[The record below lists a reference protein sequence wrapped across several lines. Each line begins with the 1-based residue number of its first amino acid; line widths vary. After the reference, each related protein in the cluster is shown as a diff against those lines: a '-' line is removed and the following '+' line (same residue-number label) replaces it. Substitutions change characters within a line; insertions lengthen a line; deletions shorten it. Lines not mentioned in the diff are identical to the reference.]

1 MTYKTSIMN
10 IYAFCYENNN
20 TIGARKKIRQSGKYT
35 NLGIDEG
42 ACDDGVAIHHF
53 FNEL

>member
-20 TIGARKKIRQSGKYT
+20 TIGARKKMRQSGKYT